1 MHKLKNYGDI
11 KNTPISISQKNVTI
25 RNIFNL
31 VMRSHNFLVLGH
43 SYSDVDCISSM
54 LAISLLLRKFHKYV
68 TIYVKDHFPSSIS
81 FFQKICEYNDINL
94 LICDTEELEKPDAIF
109 ILDTPKP
116 EMISLDDK
124 ILSFFLQKSIP
135 KIEIDHHFSQDARHS
150 GDIPYRLTLRASSA
164 AEIIAHI
171 CQKISKHKIVLEKH
185 AVGELYSRNIVMV
198 MAAGMMGDAKKG
210 GYLATKRD
218 ISFFKYFLNKF
229 DAILKKTS
237 YKGSTNV
244 SSVDEM
250 LELLEKMSQEEKHL
264 YDAIK
269 KEVSFKDNIGLLI
282 LDEKTS
288 YNLYSSLDDF
298 SVFIEI
304 IRNITDEL
312 SNIPNDASVS
322 CFYYPP
328 SISSF
333 IEFRVRASENLRGID
348 FRSLINIMKVP
359 DGNGGGHPGAICF
372 KIEKHLIN
380 DIKKYVASL
389 ISNVENIISEYNEK
403 KHECSA
409 KNKL

>member
-1 MHKLKNYGDI
+1 MHKLKNYGDV
-11 KNTPISISQKNVTI
+11 KDRPISISQKNITI
-25 RNIFNL
+25 RNILSL
-31 VMRSHNFLVLGH
+31 VMRSHSFLVLGH

-68 TIYVKDHFPSSIS
+68 TIYVKDRFPSSIS

-94 LICDTEELEKPDAIF
+94 LISNSEGLEKPDAIF

-135 KIEIDHHFSQDARHS
+135 KIEIDHHFSEDARHS
-150 GDIPYRLTLRASSA
+150 GDIPYRLTLRASSS
-164 AEIIAHI
+164 AEIIAHM
-171 CQKISKHKIVLEKH
+171 CQKLSKHKHVLEKN

-218 ISFFKYFLNKF
+218 VSFFKYFLNKF
-229 DAILKKTS
+229 DAILKNSS
-237 YKGSTNV
+237 YEGSANV

-250 LELLEKMSQEEKHL
+250 LELLEKMTEEQMHL

-269 KEVSFKDNIGLLI
+269 KEVSFKDNIGVLT

-298 SVFIEI
+298 SVFIEV
-304 IRNITDEL
+304 IRSITDEL
-312 SNIPNDASVS
+312 SNFPHDASVS

-333 IEFRVRASENLRGID
+333 VEFRVRASENLRGID
-348 FRSLINIMKVP
+348 FRSLIDIMEVP

-372 KIEKHLIN
+372 KVEKHLIS
-380 DIKKYVASL
+380 DIKEYVASL
-389 ISNVENIISEYNEK
+389 IFNVENISSI
-403 KHECSA
+403 
-409 KNKL
+409 